1 MQTQLITWDVEKRYS
16 EFYALHQTIQKRKAK
31 SGGAALALMPKFP
44 PKKIKNMNS
53 EVIEERKESLSKYM
67 NELAQVVNIFGDPDV
82 RSFIS
87 MKDTEFM

>member
-1 MQTQLITWDVEKRYS
+1 
-16 EFYALHQTIQKRKAK
+16 
-31 SGGAALALMPKFP
+31 MPKFP
-44 PKKIKNMNS
+44 PKKIKNMNN

>member
-1 MQTQLITWDVEKRYS
+1 
-16 EFYALHQTIQKRKAK
+16 
-31 SGGAALALMPKFP
+31 MPKFP

-87 MKDTEFM
+87 MKDTEFMWKHFKNLYDY